1 MRSVLLVIGWLVAV
15 FSETV
20 LRIFLIFFMKLRDY
34 EGKKVTAGFLKKIYW
49 FGDIREKVSKLAQN
63 QTLKMFFSKAA
74 LTIFLVFEL
83 KLVLNM
89 TFNLNE
95 TYFSEKFAILRYL
108 TSKSSKNCSDWGF
121 WPFSRLNII
130 SFPYFSH
137 NDSWAWCLVV
147 FLQFA
152 GPVNVFLF
160 TVVLWKLLNFL
171 SFWKFL
177 PPVIFYG
184 LILTVH
190 LSPSIPGNLAR

>member
-1 MRSVLLVIGWLVAV
+1 M
-15 FSETV
+15 
-20 LRIFLIFFMKLRDY
+20 
-34 EGKKVTAGFLKKIYW
+34 
-49 FGDIREKVSKLAQN
+49 VSKLAQN
-63 QTLKMFFSKAA
+63 QTLKIFFSKAV

-121 WPFSRLNII
+121 WPFSLLD
-130 SFPYFSH
+130 FLDFSH

-152 GPVNVFLF
+152 GPVNIFLF
-160 TVVLWKLLNFL
+160 TVILWKLLNFL

-177 PPVIFYG
+177 PSVIFYG
-184 LILTVH
+184 LILTLH
-190 LSPSIPGNLAR
+190 LSPSISWESRSVISRRKKVLRLVLNLGAGSIKNSILPSATVQQLA